1 MKKSKTF
8 KLALGGICL
17 ALTLIFMFAGSIVPG
32 IELTLFAISSLF
44 VAVMILE
51 SGVSGAVLLYL
62 AACILGFILVPNKI
76 GIVPYVFLFGYYG
89 IVKYFI
95 EKLPKASSQLIIKA
109 IFFAIIMCI
118 GMLGFKELLLGAVDL
133 PDYPVAIL
141 IIAGTVF
148 MMLYDC
154 IYTLIINFYVTKIQ
168 RKGMD
173 NFKLS

>member
-1 MKKSKTF
+1 MNKNKTF

-32 IELTLFAISSLF
+32 IELTLFAISSVF

-76 GIVPYVFLFGYYG
+76 GLVPYVFLFGYYG
-89 IVKYFI
+89 IIKYFI

-109 IFFAIIMCI
+109 IFFAIVMCA
-118 GMLGFKELLLGAVDL
+118 GFLGFKEILLGAVQL
-133 PDYPVAIL
+133 PDYPVAVL
-141 IIAGTVF
+141 IVAGTVF
-148 MMLYDC
+148 LMLYDY
-154 IYTLIINFYVTKIQ
+154 IYTLVINIYVTKIQ
-168 RKGMD
+168 RKGVD
-173 NFKLS
+173 DFKLS